1 MATSPVVMMLLA
13 WAALSERPQ
22 TMHLAGAG
30 IGVGGVCLMLLDGVV
45 AVDACGVL
53 ASITAMVMSSLG
65 YVLAK
70 KWSANV
76 DVFSLTSWQLIAGG
90 AALTPIAV
98 ATEGPLPTVDGPA
111 IVGFG
116 YVTVV
121 ATALAFAVWFTG
133 LRHLSAGTVG
143 LIGLLNP
150 ITGVLLGT
158 AIAGEALARYQIC
171 GLVLVFLGILLGQ
184 PITARLVAFDRATRT
199 DRCTPRTPAQAR
211 LSAAA
216 GRLSL
221 SPTASEPCAESK
233 RMLVSRWP
241 DAAPRG
247 MSGRLVGGL
256 LQGDEAG
263 VCGFEPAGVEV
274 EGPKMI
280 GEVHVKPFAPGAT
293 GFSGSDSDEFGPDPV
308 PPESRDD
315 KGIEH
320 EGMDSAVPRHIDEAD
335 EFVAL
340 SGADPSKTVAV
351 HLRPPVVR
359 QERMAKALRV
369 QRVEFRV
376 VEGAAPLVCNRH
388 GLEP

>member
-65 YVLAK
+65 YV
-70 KWSANV
+70 
-76 DVFSLTSWQLIAGG
+76 
-90 AALTPIAV
+90 
-98 ATEGPLPTVDGPA
+98 
-111 IVGFG
+111 
-116 YVTVV
+116 
-121 ATALAFAVWFTG
+121 
-133 LRHLSAGTVG
+133 
-143 LIGLLNP
+143 LLNP

-335 EFVAL
+335 EFFAL